1 MTFAIPTNVKR
12 CYFRSKTIIRIAN
25 IRPHPRPH
33 PQNFPAM
40 MLKID
45 NFLTKLTRAHP
56 GIREIWRLAYPTKGP
71 TRPGSDW
78 ALLAFADQ
86 ETFRQLSGDVR
97 FRRADVELLVVRE
110 GDEFC
115 EPWGDHP
122 ETGYLSDWE
131 WVRISDREA
140 QYHGTTWVNDEKL
153 FRTTIELCKAIRLWP
168 AEK

>member
-1 MTFAIPTNVKR
+1 
-12 CYFRSKTIIRIAN
+12 
-25 IRPHPRPH
+25 
-33 PQNFPAM
+33 M
-40 MLKID
+40 MSKID

-56 GIREIWRLAYPTKGP
+56 GIREIWRLAYSTKGP
-71 TRPGSDW
+71 TRRGSDW
-78 ALLAFADQ
+78 ALLAFAD
-86 ETFRQLSGDVR
+86 EDTFGQLSRDVR

-122 ETGYLSDWE
+122 ERGYLSDWE
-131 WVRISDREA
+131 WVRTSDREA